1 MSVSDEEARA
11 AKDALDLAI
20 RTFHGTMEPEA
31 LVSGW
36 VLITH
41 RVSDEWDAG
50 GQSAVGMLP
59 MTGQPFP
66 MTRGLL
72 DVALEGSRADG
83 Q

>member
-1 MSVSDEEARA
+1 MISDEDAIA
-11 AKDALDLAI
+11 AKDALEVAI
-20 RTFHGTMEPEA
+20 RNYYATTEPEA
-31 LVSGW
+31 MVSAW

-41 RVSDEWDAG
+41 KVSDEWDAG

-59 MTGQPFP
+59 MSGQPFP